1 MAKFK
6 DDVIQHIADDIEKIR
21 TRPTMYISY
30 IGEKGALHLA
40 KEVINNSID
49 EATSEKSPCDT
60 IDIVFNE
67 NTNELTVMDN
77 GRGIPF
83 DKVEIICSY
92 LQSGSNLTKSKDT
105 VNKSRK
111 AGENGVGL
119 TAVNAMSEYLKF
131 IIYREGKRATIL
143 FEDGRIT
150 TNTIE
155 DVSGNRHGTAVIF
168 KPSEE
173 YLGKC
178 KIDERALFEWVNMI
192 SYFIDP
198 KLDLTYSFIKKKT
211 EVPKSIKLKHKN
223 GPIDLLDE
231 GIKKPLLSKS
241 IKFTVD
247 DPDLTLVFN
256 YDESDDTDFTGVKS
270 FCNWVNT
277 VDHGVHVNAVKT
289 GFCNAINKII
299 PDYMTESEKK
309 KYPITFED
317 IRLGLHAVIML
328 FANNPHFSG
337 QTKEKVGNDDLF
349 APIRTATFNSVIK
362 FLKNN
367 PNETKKICAYIKK
380 NAKARLEV
388 SKIRKSDY
396 KRMDAF
402 EEATLNG
409 YSPASGNGYKEL
421 FIVEGDSAKG
431 GVTAYRDP
439 STQAVFKIKGNPKNS
454 YGCTIPQILENDELK
469 TLTKII
475 GGGIGKDFSLKRC
488 NFDKIIILVDSD
500 IDGYN
505 MTSLLCTFFLLFM
518 PELVQDG
525 RLYKALAPLY
535 IIKDSKNPYI
545 LSKVDFYK
553 LFADKVVD
561 KTKLYDEQGKALSRS
576 ELTNLIERNRDYLD
590 ELKPLAQY
598 IYCNPQLIEFLL
610 VHKDT
615 PKAKLNKALK
625 KVFPELT
632 FDESTR
638 YISGAIDGVYQDI
651 ILDTSF
657 YNRANRLIKLIHEVN
672 HSSIYYTMEVDGK
685 TSHVTIGKFFESI
698 ERYMP
703 VIDDRIKGLGE
714 LDGEIL
720 WETTLNPKKRTL
732 TQFTVDS
739 IDVELNKIK
748 VLHGDK
754 PELRKEF
761 MLENEHRFNR
771 DILDN

>member
-1 MAKFK
+1 MAKYK
-6 DDVIQHIADDIEKIR
+6 DDDIQHIVDDIEKIR

-49 EATSEKSPCDT
+49 EATSDKSPCDT
-60 IDIVFNE
+60 IDIIFNE
-67 NTNELTVMDN
+67 NTNELTVIDN
-77 GRGIPF
+77 GRGIPY
-83 DKVEIICSY
+83 DKLDIICSY
-92 LQSGSNLTKSKDT
+92 LQSGSNLTKSKDSA
-105 VNKSRK
+105 KSRK

-119 TAVNAMSEYLKF
+119 TAVNAMSEYLQF
-131 IIYREGKRATIL
+131 IIYRESHKYTVAYD
-143 FEDGRIT
+143 DGEFHTVRL
-150 TNTIE
+150 E
-155 DVSGNRHGTAVIF
+155 PAPADKHGTAVKF
-168 KPSEE
+168 KPSEK

-198 KLDLTYSFIKKKT
+198 DLKLTYSYIKKNSD
-211 EVPKSIKLKHKN
+211 VMKSVKLRHKN
-223 GPIDLLDE
+223 GPVDLLDE

-241 IKFTVD
+241 FKFEVT
-247 DPDLTLVFN
+247 DPDLTVVFN
-256 YDESDDTDFTGVKS
+256 YDETDNTDFTGVKS

-289 GFCNAINKII
+289 GFCNAVNKII
-299 PDYMTESEKK
+299 PDYMSETEKK

-349 APIRTATFNSVIK
+349 APIRSAVF
-362 FLKNN
+362 
-367 PNETKKICAYIKK
+367 NETLKFFKKNPAEAKKICAYIKK

-454 YGCTIPQILENDELK
+454 YGYTVAKILENDELK

-535 IIKDSKNPYI
+535 ILKDSKNPYI
-545 LSKVDFYK
+545 LSKVDYYK
-553 LFADKVVD
+553 LFANKVVD
-561 KTKLYDEQGKALSRS
+561 KTKLYLLDGSQLSKK
-576 ELTNLIERNRDYLD
+576 ELSNLIEINRDYLS
-590 ELKPLAQY
+590 ELEPLAQY
-598 IYCNPQLIEFLL
+598 IYCNPQLIEYLL
-610 VHKDT
+610 
-615 PKAKLNKALK
+615 LNKDCKPNDLNKTLK
-625 KVFPELT
+625 KKFPELT
-632 FDESTR
+632 YDEKTK
-638 YISGAIDGVYQDI
+638 YISGAINGVYQDI
-651 ILDTSF
+651 ILDQAF
-657 YNRANRLIKLIHEVN
+657 YTRSTRLIKLIHEAN
-672 HSSIYYTMEVDGK
+672 KSEIYYTMEVDDK
-685 TSHVTIGKFFESI
+685 KRDVSIGEFFNYI
-698 ERYMP
+698 RRFMP
-703 VIDDRIKGLGE
+703 QIDDRIKGLGE

-732 TQFTVDS
+732 TQFTVTD
-739 IDVELNKIK
+739 IEMELDKVKI
-748 VLHGDK
+748 LHGDK
-754 PELRKEF
+754 PELRKKF